1 LHGHILRKATWVE
14 DERGAPQQ
22 AQIGRLSADR
32 FSALDFGFKS
42 AAKNFSEGGIRV
54 SESFLRRKNDFFA
67 TLLKPNRR
75 FLIRQPPHLGA
86 VPGAR

>member
-1 LHGHILRKATWVE
+1 VRPKI
-14 DERGAPQQ
+14 
-22 AQIGRLSADR
+22 
-32 FSALDFGFKS
+32 
-42 AAKNFSEGGIRV
+42 FSEGGIRV